1 MWDVPYSFNGVIK
14 YIQSSKTIRK
24 MERKMETLITIIVPA
39 YNVEKYIRECVNSLI
54 HQTRMNHKIVIVN
67 DGSTDRTE
75 EVCMELKKDHEEL
88 ITYVSQ
94 ENQGLGGARNT
105 GMKYVDTPY
114 LCFLDS
120 DDWLNSYFVEC
131 FSKMI
136 ERTDE
141 LPDLVF
147 TLPWVYDS
155 VTKCVMEWK
164 DKKLYDQI
172 FEASDGSSKVVTN
185 ARKRPELYAL
195 EVNACRKIYKT
206 AFLKEQE
213 FQFPL
218 KLKWEDV
225 PGHFQLLHEANTCM
239 ALPEIGFFYR
249 VNQGGQITSGGG
261 ASRLDMVPIF
271 KQLLEVQEKFDFNAV
286 ERAYVLRVIVDF
298 SMWSVEVTNQDYID
312 SLLNGFHDL
321 YKTFRK
327 EDISYYLTYISPNKE
342 KDSGFINCLCSDE
355 YKNLAD
361 YIERER
367 IIKKY
372 GAAGTGLYMNIKK
385 RRNIVKGGIQCIC
398 DHGISYTLIWM
409 CRKYLFR
416 KNSN

>member
-54 HQTRMNHKIVIVN
+54 HQTRMKHKIVIVN

-120 DDWLNSYFVEC
+120 DDWLNSYFIEC

-239 ALPEIGFFYR
+239 ALPEVGFFYR

>member
-1 MWDVPYSFNGVIK
+1 
-14 YIQSSKTIRK
+14 

-54 HQTRMNHKIVIVN
+54 HQTRMKHKIVIVN

-120 DDWLNSYFVEC
+120 DDWLNSYFIEC

-239 ALPEIGFFYR
+239 ALPEVGFFYR

>member
-1 MWDVPYSFNGVIK
+1 LWDVPYSFNGVVK

-54 HQTRMNHKIVIVN
+54 HQTRMKHKIVIVN

-75 EVCMELKKDHEEL
+75 EVCMELKKDHGEL

-239 ALPEIGFFYR
+239 ALPEVGFFYR

-261 ASRLDMVPIF
+261 ASRLDMLPIF
-271 KQLLEVQEKFDFNAV
+271 KLLLKVQEKYDFNNV
-286 ERAYVLRVIVDF
+286 EKAYALRVIIEF
-298 SMWSVEVTNQDYID
+298 SRWSVEVTNQDYIGK
-312 SLLNGFHDL
+312 LLDGLHEL
-321 YKTFRK
+321 YQTFSQ
-327 EDISYYLTYISPNKE
+327 ENIDYYLKNISDDKKRE
-342 KDSGFINCLCSDE
+342 EGFISCLRGHE
-355 YKNLAD
+355 YKKLSD
-361 YIERER
+361 YRSEEMGKYVFIENSQN
-367 IIKKY
+367 
-372 GAAGTGLYMNIKK
+372 GTGSK
-385 RRNIVKGGIQCIC
+385 RKGLLRGGIQCVC
-398 DHGISYTLIWM
+398 DHGISYTLILM
-409 CRKYLFR
+409 CKKYLHR
-416 KNSN
+416 NR

>member
-1 MWDVPYSFNGVIK
+1 
-14 YIQSSKTIRK
+14 
-24 MERKMETLITIIVPA
+24 METLITIIVPA

>member
-1 MWDVPYSFNGVIK
+1 
-14 YIQSSKTIRK
+14 